1 MERSTFQLA
10 AETFQMEL
18 FNLKCLII
26 SAEIIIN
33 VYTLYNISK
42 YNNYIISIF
51 QYSDEDLQLN
61 YSTVAGIFPLE
72 IK

>member
-10 AETFQMEL
+10 AETFQMKL